1 MASSQTQFL
10 VYVGTPENF
19 TLWPRPEKLRFY
31 KKAVE
36 WHKYIAQL
44 KKEGHVER
52 AWGVQKI
59 LGEAPNPVGTKAM
72 FIAKYNATADE
83 FSDLITKDPLWN
95 YAVYYAP
102 MLKSMEG
109 DYEDHLARYNRARAR
124 LEAKLGKQLPKSVIA
139 FEEEIPKIKPGG
151 KLQFLVTMRNGPG
164 YADLSD
170 EQRLSIEERVLQF
183 HDYHGKLRDR
193 QIIVDDGAC
202 FPIWGFSMRKESSAL
217 AGFWVLNVNT
227 HDEFFSLI
235 LMDPL
240 TVVMVHMSV
249 ELVPFEESANRAA
262 REFKAAT
269 IQLR

>member
-19 TLWPRPEKLRFY
+19 TSWPRPEKVRFY
-31 KKAVE
+31 AKAVE
-36 WHKYIAQL
+36 WHKYIAKL

-83 FSDLITKDPLWN
+83 FSDLITRDPLWN

-109 DYEDHLARYNRARAR
+109 DYEDDLARYNRVRVR
-124 LEAKLGKQLPKSVIA
+124 LETKLEKKLPKAVVN
-139 FEEEIPKIKPGG
+139 FEEEIPNIKPGG

-164 YADLSD
+164 YVDLSD

-183 HDYHGKLRDR
+183 HDYHGKLRER
-193 QIIVDDGAC
+193 KIIVDDGAC
-202 FPIWGFSMRKESSAL
+202 FPIWGFNMKKEGAAM

-227 HDEFFSLI
+227 HDEFSSLI

-240 TVVMVHMSV
+240 TVVMLHMTV
-249 ELVPFEESANRAA
+249 ELIPFEESANRATRELKSA
-262 REFKAAT
+262 R
-269 IQLR
+269 LHLS